1 MNVARYFCPVIQL
14 NGYFCVAGGIS
25 YGRCINSVEWYD
37 TERDEWTQLAPMNR
51 SRFGFTMINSN
62 DFVYVIGYK
71 ASIERYDFL
80 KNCWTEVSD
89 TDK

>member
-1 MNVARYFCPVIQL
+1 MNVPRYFSSIIQL
-14 NGYFCVAGGIS
+14 NGYICVAGGLS
-25 YGRCINSVEWYD
+25 YGRCINSVELYD
-37 TERDEWTQLAPMNR
+37 TGRDKWTKLAPMKR

-71 ASIERYDFL
+71 ATVERYDFW